1 MGTDAGNIG
10 GKQKAV
16 SSISKITTIQTL
28 SLHEN
33 KRILA
38 ISDIHGE
45 DTYLD
50 GALKK
55 ANYTCDDILVVV
67 GDIIE
72 KGRESLRTVRYIMAL
87 QEENPNVYVTM
98 GNVDFDRLRS
108 FYDDSK
114 EGREE
119 FLDCLR
125 WTKDIWERGFFLD
138 CLEEQGIAPE
148 EVSLENISV
157 VKQQIEESYR
167 KELDFLW
174 NQPTILCIGDY
185 IFVHGGIPTDSLEAL
200 ERTDSF
206 QYLKVDAFGET
217 DVKFQKNVVVGHW
230 PTCLYRDDIHCMNPL
245 FQYEKHIIA
254 IDGGCALK
262 RWGGQLNVLIIPHA
276 EAKMQDVTYV
286 PYDDYPTVIAKKNQ
300 SAEKSTIGI
309 RFTDCLVQ
317 ELEEKEGLSKLR
329 LISNGMEFTA
339 PTVLLYRRG
348 KYIYCDDYNDAHLEV
363 KIGDRLSVLADTS
376 VGKLVKKEGYIG
388 WYKDR

>member
-1 MGTDAGNIG
+1 MGAVAGRVG
-10 GKQKAV
+10 RKQKV
-16 SSISKITTIQTL
+16 VNSMSKLITVQTISIP
-28 SLHEN
+28 EN

-45 DTYLD
+45 NAYLE

-55 ANYTCDDILVVV
+55 ANYTCDDVLVIV

-72 KGRESLRTVRYIMAL
+72 KGRESLKTVRYIMSL

-108 FYDDSK
+108 FYDDSQ

-119 FLDCLR
+119 FLDCLK

-138 CLEEQGIAPE
+138 CLEELGIVPE

-157 VKQQIEESYR
+157 VKLQIIESYR

-174 NQPTILCIGDY
+174 NQPTIVCIGDY
-185 IFVHGGIPTDSLEAL
+185 IFVHGGIPTDSLEEL
-200 ERTDSF
+200 EGTDSF
-206 QYLKVDAFGET
+206 QYLKVDAFLEA
-217 DVKFQKNVVVGHW
+217 DVNFQKNVVVGHW
-230 PTCLYRDDIHCMNPL
+230 PTCLYQDDIHCMNPL

-262 RWGGQLNVLIIPHA
+262 RWGGQLNVLVIPHA

-286 PYDDYPTVIAKKNQ
+286 TYDDYPIITAKKSQ
-300 SAEKSTIGI
+300 SAVECTIGI

-329 LISNGMEFTA
+329 LISNGLEFTA

-348 KYIYCDDYNDAHLEV
+348 ENIYCDDYNDAHLE
-363 KIGDRLSVLADTS
+363 IQEGDRLSVLADTS

-388 WYKDR
+388 WYKE